1 MKYLLILL
9 TFSISLFAK
18 VDIQLS
24 HENVKHGTTFAV
36 IFQSQKQMTQAPNVT
51 FLDKTYQ
58 MFTIGGDIKKY
69 EVFLPV
75 DYHSKKQ
82 KEQIIVSYLDND
94 ALKKEKLFINIV
106 DGNYKKNEIIK
117 VQKGKVTLS
126 KKNKER
132 SAQEYAKVY
141 KNVYS
146 KVSLYDLTQNEIFE
160 DPMDSKITSDFGNA
174 RIYNGKTKSYHS
186 GTDFRASVGT
196 EIKASNNGVVAL
208 VMDRFYLGKVIYID
222 HGRGAYSYYSHMS
235 KSYVKKG
242 QEVKKGEVL
251 GLSGKT
257 GRVTGPH
264 LHYAFRLYNT
274 TVDPLQYHQVYNK
287 IVKNYH

>member
-1 MKYLLILL
+1 MKKLILLL

-36 IFQSQKQMTQAPNVT
+36 IFQSENKMTQAPNVK
-51 FLDKTYQ
+51 FLDKTFQ
-58 MFTIGGDIKKY
+58 MFTINGNIKKY

-75 DYHSKKQ
+75 DYHSKKK
-82 KEQIIVSYLDND
+82 KEQIIVKYLENGE
-94 ALKKEKLFINIV
+94 LKKEKLFINIV

-117 VQKGKVTLS
+117 VKKGKVTLS
-126 KKNKER
+126 LKNKTR
-132 SAQEYAKVY
+132 AKKEYAKVY

-146 KVSLYDLTQNEIFE
+146 KVSLYDLTKNEVFE
-160 DPMDSKITSDFGNA
+160 NPMSSKITSAFGNA

-186 GTDFRASVGT
+186 GTDFRARVGT
-196 EIKASNNGVVAL
+196 KIKASNNGIIAL

-242 QEVKKGEVL
+242 QKVKKGEVL

-287 IVKNYH
+287 ILKTYH

>member
-1 MKYLLILL
+1 MRLLLL
-9 TFSISLFAK
+9 TFLISISLFAK

-36 IFQSQKQMTQAPNVT
+36 IFQSDTKMTQAPNVT
-51 FLDKTYQ
+51 FLDKTFQ
-58 MFTIGGDIKKY
+58 MFTINGNIKKY

-82 KEQIIVSYLDND
+82 KEKITVKYLKDGE
-94 ALKKEKLFINIV
+94 LQKKEFFIKIV

-126 KKNKER
+126 SKNKDR
-132 SAQEYAKVY
+132 AKKEYTKVY

-146 KVSLYDLTQNEIFE
+146 KVSLFDLTNNQIFE
-160 DPMDSKITSDFGNA
+160 DPMDSKITSAFGNA

-186 GTDFRASVGT
+186 GTDFRAKVGT
-196 EIKASNNGVVAL
+196 KIKASNNGVVAL

-235 KSYVKKG
+235 KSFVKKG
-242 QEVKKGEVL
+242 QKVKKGEVL

-274 TVDPLQYHQVYNK
+274 TVDPLQYHKLYNQILK
-287 IVKNYH
+287 TYH

>member
-1 MKYLLILL
+1 MKNLLILL
-9 TFSISLFAK
+9 LFTIPLFAK

-24 HENVKHGTTFAV
+24 HKNVKHGTTFAV
-36 IFQSQKQMTQAPNVT
+36 IFQSDKKMPQAPNVI
-51 FLDKTYQ
+51 FLDKTFQ
-58 MFTIGGDIKKY
+58 MFTINGNIKKY

-82 KEQIIVSYLDND
+82 KESIKVSYLENGE
-94 ALKKEKLFINIV
+94 LKKQELFINII

-132 SAQEYAKVY
+132 SKKEYAKVY

-146 KVSLYDLTQNEIFE
+146 KVSLYDLTKNEIFE
-160 DPMDSKITSDFGNA
+160 DPMESKITSAFGNA

-235 KSYVKKG
+235 KSYVAKG
-242 QEVKKGEVL
+242 EKVKKGEIL

-274 TVDPLQYHQVYNK
+274 TVDPLQYHQLYNK
-287 IVKNYH
+287 ILKTYH